1 MGGDIKI
8 IKLLTII
15 ITKVFMG
22 ESEMRLNHNM
32 NSISLY
38 KHYKG
43 NIKSN
48 NAAISKISSGLSIQ
62 SAKDNPNKIA
72 PSETMK
78 LKIRSLQ
85 TVQRNVQDTTS
96 MLQTADGALQ
106 EVNNA
111 LSRMKELIVSAGDG
125 SKTEQD
131 KLIIQQ
137 ELDALIKGVDSLADQ
152 TDFNGIKMIGAEG
165 VLDNEL
171 PKFKLGCIGAEV
183 GDLKKIPMFNVST
196 KNLKDS
202 DGNALSNIDVTTNEG
217 IAKALKVVD
226 ASVSIVGDI
235 RARYGAM
242 QNALEDW
249 YDGVGSIVE
258 TTEIASSKIT
268 DADIAGEMAEIA
280 RTQILYQTQ
289 LSLIAQS
296 NNFPKDA
303 LNVLSNAR

>member
-1 MGGDIKI
+1 
-8 IKLLTII
+8 
-15 ITKVFMG
+15 
-22 ESEMRLNHNM
+22 MRLNHNM

-38 KHYKG
+38 KHYKT

-48 NAAISKISSGLSIQ
+48 GSAISKISSGLRIQ
-62 SAKDNPNKIA
+62 SSKDDPNKIA

-111 LSRMKELIVSAGDG
+111 LSRMKELVVSAGDG
-125 SKTEQD
+125 SKTED
-131 KLIIQQ
+131 EKLIIQE
-137 ELDALIKGVDSLADQ
+137 ELKSIINNIDALSNQ
-152 TDFNGIKMIGAEG
+152 TDFNGIKMLGSEG
-165 VLDNEL
+165 VVDNNF
-171 PKFKLGCIGAEV
+171 PNYKLGCIGAEV
-183 GDLKKIPMFNVST
+183 GDLKKIPLFNVST
-196 KNLKDS
+196 KNLKDA
-202 DGNALSNIDVTTNEG
+202 DGNALRDIDVTTEKG
-217 IAKALKVVD
+217 IASALKVVG
-226 ASVSIVGDI
+226 ASINIVGDV

-242 QNALEDW
+242 QNTLEDW
-249 YDGVGSIVE
+249 YDGIDVTVE
-258 TTEIASSKIT
+258 TTERASSKLM
-268 DADIAGEMAEIA
+268 DADIASEMAEIA

>member
-1 MGGDIKI
+1 
-8 IKLLTII
+8 
-15 ITKVFMG
+15 
-22 ESEMRLNHNM
+22 MRLNHNM
-32 NSISLY
+32 NSLSLY
-38 KHYKG
+38 KQYKT

-48 NAAISKISSGLSIQ
+48 GSAISKISSGLKIQ
-62 SAKDNPNKIA
+62 SSKDNPNKIA

-85 TVQRNVQDTTS
+85 TVQRNVQDTAS

-131 KLIIQQ
+131 RSIIQQ
-137 ELDALIKGVDSLADQ
+137 ELKSIINNIDSLADQ
-152 TDFNGIKMIGAEG
+152 TDFNGVKMIGTDG
-165 VLDNEL
+165 VVDNNL
-171 PKFKLGCIGAEV
+171 PQYKLGCIGAEV
-183 GDLKKIPMFNVST
+183 GDLKKIPLFNVST
-196 KNLKDS
+196 NNLKDA
-202 DGNALSNIDVTTNEG
+202 DGNVLSNIDVTTDKG
-217 IAKALKVVD
+217 IAKALKVVE
-226 ASVSIVGDI
+226 ASVNIVGDV

-242 QNALEDW
+242 QNTLEDW
-249 YDGVGSIVE
+249 YEGIGATVE
-258 TTEIASSKIT
+258 TTERASSKLT
-268 DADIAGEMAEIA
+268 DADVAGEMAEIA

-303 LNVLSNAR
+303 LNVLANGR